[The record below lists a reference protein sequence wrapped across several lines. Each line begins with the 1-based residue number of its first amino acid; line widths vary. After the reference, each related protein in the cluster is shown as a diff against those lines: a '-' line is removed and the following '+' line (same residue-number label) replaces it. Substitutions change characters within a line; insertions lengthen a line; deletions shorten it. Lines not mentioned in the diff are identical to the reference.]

1 MQPTYK
7 QMSKPRDIPFS
18 QMQKISDS
26 GIFIKHFSRAGKTT
40 MKPHAHRDD
49 YYIIILLTDGTAT
62 VDVDFETK
70 ALNTGDILIVS
81 PWQVHNKPSG
91 AEWQADGWLLAMSPD
106 ILSESEVCVIE
117 GYSISPRPIKPCK
130 NTVEDIDILCSMLER
145 NTDTQNISISLASAI
160 KNLVLASIIT
170 SEEETSG
177 RYKAIVL
184 KLKKLLDKNLNAEK
198 RPAAY
203 ASMLNL
209 SEVYLNEAV
218 KHTTGLSVSAYIRNC
233 AMMQAKR
240 MFVNT
245 SLSAKEIAQ
254 KLGYND
260 YAHFSKLFK
269 KCAGKSPSE
278 YRKNLK

>member
-1 MQPTYK
+1 
-7 QMSKPRDIPFS
+7 
-18 QMQKISDS
+18 MQKISDS
-26 GIFIKHFSRAGKTT
+26 GIFIKHFCRTGKTT

-49 YYIIILLTDGTAT
+49 YYMVVLLTEGSAA
-62 VDVDFETK
+62 VEVDFETK
-70 ALNTGDILIVS
+70 ELNPGDIMIVS

-106 ILSESEVCVIE
+106 ILSESEIRTIE
-117 GYSISPRPIKPCK
+117 EYSISPRPIKPCK
-130 NTVEDIDILCSMLER
+130 STVEDIAILCSLLER
-145 NTDTQNISISLASAI
+145 YIDTQNISISLASAI
-160 KNLVLASIIT
+160 KSLVLASIIT
-170 SEEETSG
+170 SEGEASG
-177 RYKAIVL
+177 RYKTIAL
-184 KLKKLLDKNLNAEK
+184 KLRKLLDKNLNTEK

-218 KHTTGLSVSAYIRNC
+218 KHTSGLSVSVYIRNR

-240 MFVNT
+240 MLAHT
-245 SLSAKEIAQ
+245 SLSAKEIAHN
-254 KLGYND
+254 LGYDD

-269 KCAGKSPSE
+269 KYTGKSPSE